1 MFSIFLL
8 DKFSLTSQSSLGRV
22 FSMYHHS
29 PKFFWL
35 CHPNLR
41 QWKSDCSVCTCI
53 CCSAYHGRFLHFLWF
68 IVNIKG
74 GSLLVESVLKIP
86 DSPQDEPNHPC
97 CCFPWQRCVSSFSFM
112 GFPRLIG
119 MFQAVWGGGE
129 EAQVVFRQHLG
140 HDLNPADCF
149 RLLHLLSNHCHLHRQ
164 EEENHLLGGDG
175 TRRSGSAVHLQER
188 GWRNICARR
197 DKLEG
202 EREEGGKVPPLLD
215 HHHLHLHL
223 HLLHNHLHRVKRT
236 MHTSWS
242 RPLLIDLNLSISSI
256 FCYELFVWLMW
267 FCYVSFLFMCYPW
280 TAQIYACQTNKE
292 TQSFN

>member
-1 MFSIFLL
+1 
-8 DKFSLTSQSSLGRV
+8 
-22 FSMYHHS
+22 
-29 PKFFWL
+29 
-35 CHPNLR
+35 
-41 QWKSDCSVCTCI
+41 
-53 CCSAYHGRFLHFLWF
+53 
-68 IVNIKG
+68 
-74 GSLLVESVLKIP
+74 
-86 DSPQDEPNHPC
+86 
-97 CCFPWQRCVSSFSFM
+97 
-112 GFPRLIG
+112 

-175 TRRSGSAVHLQER
+175 TRRSSSAVHLQER

-223 HLLHNHLHRVKRT
+223 HLLHNHLHCVKCP
-236 MHTSWS
+236 MHTSQS
-242 RPLLIDLNLSISSI
+242 RPLLIDLKPSISSI
-256 FCYELFVWLMW
+256 ICYELFVWLKW
-267 FCYVSFLFMCYPW
+267 FCYISFLFMCYPW
-280 TAQIYACQTNKE
+280 TAQICANQIKKRKVSIEIT
-292 TQSFN
+292 SFFLQKVSFGIFLC